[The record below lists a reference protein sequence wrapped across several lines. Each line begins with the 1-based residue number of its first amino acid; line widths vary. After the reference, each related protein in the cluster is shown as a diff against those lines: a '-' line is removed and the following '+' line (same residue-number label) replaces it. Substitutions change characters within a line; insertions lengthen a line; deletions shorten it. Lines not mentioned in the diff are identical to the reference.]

1 MNQSK
6 QQDPAKAFL
15 GIGWSFPIAPDLQ
28 VADVDMAQYEEDIR
42 KAILLILET
51 EPIKRLPHI
60 TISQ

>member
-51 EPIKRLPHI
+51 
-60 TISQ
+60 